1 MFAEKAAAVHQAK
14 PIRSALRQRPP
25 KPSSRDLVTQWKS
38 QFAIVRELVD
48 NMSPLYTVARDT
60 SSSNNVHVVLVPP
73 DDQLQSSCFV
83 PQATASSSS
92 GPTASSAQRHVS
104 QATVRAHVFRG
115 CSLSELT
122 SLAGCTASI
131 VMGGSAPSVEEHPPT
146 ETPCNAVLSSC
157 STSDIAC
164 MGTAVVEDLRG
175 NNFEAKILSVGS
187 SGNPFFSFFFIDRP
201 VYEPDSIRN
210 ASRRSVAA
218 SVRFSSNQPLWQ
230 KFPCSAVRLL
240 PLPATI
246 AAATTPP
253 AASVDADNNTAAAV
267 TRSPTNQSPID
278 RLGEFLHL
286 YRADELYFRTVLTEL
301 ANEKDLLADA
311 GPRLSK
317 DMDRAL
323 LIADTEANCFAA
335 SYVCVDGFES
345 FMVSKVLQIVETSV
359 EIALHE
365 EDDDFSPNGA
375 SGHGAS
381 SNAGS
386 EYSSWSDEEREQ
398 LAVAFHTIISGS
410 LGLKVVHHWESRFEK
425 EDIALNHACISL
437 RQRATIADMLP
448 NLPGLRAELFDPVAE
463 MLTLL
468 DEDTLSVFSYLRI
481 FETTMNY
488 VIDKIVGFYNRS
500 VGSAKGIE
508 ITADEC
514 IPLIVYTLMLASPL
528 HLFSRLNYILD
539 LSIPPLELS
548 SLGYSLTTFEAA
560 ASQLLE
566 EYRLRLEAV

>member
-1 MFAEKAAAVHQAK
+1 MYAEKALMQHQQAK
-14 PIRSALRQRPP
+14 PIRSALRHRPP

-38 QFAIVRELVD
+38 QFSIVRELVD
-48 NMSPLYTVARDT
+48 NMSPLYIVARDT
-60 SSSNNVHVVLVPP
+60 SSANNVHVVLVPP
-73 DDQLQSSCFV
+73 DEQLQASCFV
-83 PQATASSSS
+83 PQGGAHSSSVPATV
-92 GPTASSAQRHVS
+92 GQRRVS

-122 SLAGCTASI
+122 SLAGCSACI
-131 VMGGSAPSVEEHPPT
+131 VMGGAETAELQQEAPTPT
-146 ETPCNAVLSSC
+146 LPTTDTPCNAVLSSC

-164 MGTAVVEDLRG
+164 MGTVVVEDLRG
-175 NNFEAKILSVGS
+175 NNFEAKILAVGS

-201 VYEPDSIRN
+201 VYEPDSVRN
-210 ASRRSVAA
+210 SSRRSVAA
-218 SVRFSSNQPLWQ
+218 SVRFSANQPLWQ
-230 KFPCSAVRLL
+230 KFPCSAMRLL
-240 PLPATI
+240 PLPSLSSNSSA
-246 AAATTPP
+246 
-253 AASVDADNNTAAAV
+253 TAAASPSKQSDDRSS
-267 TRSPTNQSPID
+267 RSPVD

-286 YRADELYFRTVLTEL
+286 YRADEQYFRTILTEL
-301 ANEKDLLADA
+301 ANEKDLLAEA

-323 LIADTEANCFAA
+323 LFADTEANCFSA
-335 SYVCVDGFES
+335 SYVCVEGFES
-345 FMVSKVLQIVETSV
+345 FMVSKILQIVETSV

-365 EDDDFSPNGA
+365 EDDDFNPNGA
-375 SGHGAS
+375 SGHGTS

-398 LAVAFHTIISGS
+398 LAVAFHTTITGS

-425 EDIALNHACISL
+425 EDVALHHACVSL
-437 RQRATIADMLP
+437 RQKTSIGDMLP
-448 NLPGLRAELFDPVAE
+448 NLPGLRSELFDPVAE

-468 DEDTLSVFSYLRI
+468 DEDTLSVFTYLRI

-488 VIDKIVGFYNRS
+488 VVEKIVGFYNRS
-500 VGSAKGIE
+500 IGSAKGME
-508 ITADEC
+508 ITADDC
-514 IPLIVYTLMLASPL
+514 IPLIVFTLMLAAPS

-548 SLGYSLTTFEAA
+548 SLGYALTTFEAS

-566 EYRLRLEAV
+566 EYRLRLEVS